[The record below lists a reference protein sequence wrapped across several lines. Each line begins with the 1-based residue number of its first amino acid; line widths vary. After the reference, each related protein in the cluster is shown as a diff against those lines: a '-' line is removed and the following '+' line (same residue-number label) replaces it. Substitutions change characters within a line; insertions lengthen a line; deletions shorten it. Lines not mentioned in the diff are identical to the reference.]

1 MSEIK
6 RDLISVIIPV
16 YNVEQYLDECVASVV
31 AQTHTNLE
39 IILIDDGSQDESG
52 KICDAWERKDSR
64 IKVIHQENQSVSSA
78 RNTGIESA
86 TAEYI
91 GFVDPDD
98 MILPEFYE
106 NLYYAITEKNA
117 DVAITH
123 EVIWNGE
130 KVGEVPSDFRKD
142 KIECLENRD
151 QLMEHFMESFTG
163 RIGWVWNKL

>member
-64 IKVIHQENQSVSSA
+64 IKVIHQENQSAPIVKS
-78 RNTGIESA
+78 TW
-86 TAEYI
+86 T
-91 GFVDPDD
+91 
-98 MILPEFYE
+98 YE
-106 NLYYAITEKNA
+106 
-117 DVAITH
+117 
-123 EVIWNGE
+123 
-130 KVGEVPSDFRKD
+130 
-142 KIECLENRD
+142 
-151 QLMEHFMESFTG
+151 
-163 RIGWVWNKL
+163 